1 MTRSLAEREPKKQLC
16 LGRIIFKR
24 LYSAEFVLVPVRLL
38 KHVVCLIFAEIP

>member
-1 MTRSLAEREPKKQLC
+1 MTWSLADRKPKKQLC

-38 KHVVCLIFAEIP
+38 EYIV